1 MVTVY
6 NSHPVETVAGDELTV
21 LVEQVLRGES
31 AGDAIVSV
39 ILCDHGEHR
48 KLHLK
53 YLGHDYPTDVLAFSL
68 GEGDQLE
75 GEVYVD
81 LDTARERHHEF
92 ESSFELEVAR
102 YVIHGTLHLL
112 GFDDHDSD
120 SRSRMKTRED
130 HYVHAF
136 ATQQSQGRTE
146 P

>member
-1 MVTVY
+1 LVTVY

-21 LVEQVLRGES
+21 LVEQVLHGES
-31 AGDAIVSV
+31 AGDAIVTV
-39 ILCDHGEHR
+39 ILCDHDEHR

-81 LDTARERHHEF
+81 LDTARERHREF
-92 ESSFELEVAR
+92 ESSFEMEVAR

-120 SRSRMKTRED
+120 TRSRMKIRED
-130 HYVHAF
+130 HYVNAL
-136 ATQQSQGRTE
+136 ATRRSHGRTE